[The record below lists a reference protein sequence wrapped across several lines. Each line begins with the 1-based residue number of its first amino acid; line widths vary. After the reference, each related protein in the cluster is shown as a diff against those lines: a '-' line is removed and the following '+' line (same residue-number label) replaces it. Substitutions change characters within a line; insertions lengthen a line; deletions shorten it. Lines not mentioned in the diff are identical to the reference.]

1 MTTNQ
6 ILKKL
11 QAIVGGDEEL
21 IYHIFTLS
29 GYELPRERVSGY
41 LSEEG
46 DKAFLDCGYEALG
59 HFIDGL
65 IIYKRGP
72 SDKKGVSEDIVALDN
87 NLILKKLRIAYELKE
102 VDLYAVFHSVEIDI
116 SKTELNALFRKVGHK
131 NYRTCPNSILEL
143 FLDGLEICEQE
154 VE

>member
-1 MTTNQ
+1 MTTNK

-11 QAIVGGDEEL
+11 QHILAADEEKMH
-21 IYHIFTLS
+21 HIFTLG
-29 GYELPRERVSGY
+29 GYELPKERVLGY

-59 HFIDGL
+59 HFMDGL
-65 IIYKRGP
+65 IVHKRGA
-72 SDKKGVSEDIVALDN
+72 SDKKNASEDVVALDN

-102 VDLYAVFHSVEIDI
+102 VDLYAIFHAVEIDI
-116 SKTELNALFRKVGHK
+116 SKTELNALFRKIGHK

-154 VE
+154 LE

>member
-1 MTTNQ
+1 MTTNK

-11 QAIVGGDEEL
+11 QTILGADEAL
-21 IYHIFTLS
+21 MHHIFTLG
-29 GYELPRERVSGY
+29 GYELPKERVSGY

-59 HFIDGL
+59 SFLDGL
-65 IIYKRGP
+65 IVHKRGP
-72 SDKKGVSEDIVALDN
+72 SDKKDDAQEVTQLDN

-102 VDLYAVFHSVEIDI
+102 VDLYAIFHTVEIDI

-143 FLDGLEICEQE
+143 FLDGLEICESE
-154 VE
+154 L

>member
-11 QAIVGGDEEL
+11 QNILGVDEEVM
-21 IYHIFTLS
+21 YNIFLL
-29 GYELPRERVSGY
+29 GEYELPRERVTGY
-41 LSEEG
+41 LSAEE
-46 DKAFLDCGYEALG
+46 DKGFRDCGFEALG
-59 HFIDGL
+59 HFLDGL
-65 IIYKRGP
+65 IVYKRGP
-72 SDKKGVSEDIVALDN
+72 RENAQTSEDVIQLDN
-87 NLILKKLRIAYELKE
+87 NLILKKLRIAFELKE
-102 VDLYAVFHSVEIDI
+102 VDLYAIFHAVEIDI

-143 FLDGLEICEQE
+143 FLDGLALCEGE

>member
-11 QAIVGGDEEL
+11 QLIVGADEEL
-21 IYHIFTLS
+21 MYRIFTLS
-29 GYELPRERVSGY
+29 GYELPLERVKGY

-59 HFIDGL
+59 HFLDGL

-72 SDKKGVSEDIVALDN
+72 SDKKSAAEDVVALDN

-102 VDLYAVFHSVEIDI
+102 VDLYAIFHSVEIDI

-143 FLDGLEICEQE
+143 FLDGLAICEQE
-154 VE
+154 IE

>member
-11 QAIVGGDEEL
+11 QTILGADEAQMH
-21 IYHIFTLS
+21 HIFTL
-29 GYELPRERVSGY
+29 GEYELPKERVTGY

-59 HFIDGL
+59 HFMDGL
-65 IIYKRGP
+65 IVHKRGP
-72 SDKKGVSEDIVALDN
+72 SDKKSESGEVIQLDN

-102 VDLYAVFHSVEIDI
+102 VDLYAIFHAVEIDI

-143 FLDGLEICEQE
+143 FLDGLEVCEAE
-154 VE
+154 I